1 MFADSLSKPI
11 LSCVVTAENQLLAKY
26 IEQINK
32 TMRRSDRLIAVKA
45 FSNIAMTRM
54 LNASLQSL
62 MSTAMASASSK

>member
-11 LSCVVTAENQLLAKY
+11 LSCVVIAENQLLAKY

-54 LNASLQSL
+54 LDASLQSL
-62 MSTAMASASSK
+62 MSMAMASASSK